1 MSNESINDDEES
13 PFLAEM
19 QGVTPLKQNNKVR
32 LKKTPKKPLYQINNN
47 DHGFLVKDTFSSEVN
62 IKVCPNI
69 LSFSR
74 SGLQHKV
81 LKQLRQG
88 KNPIEH
94 TLDLHGLT
102 VDQARSTLSA
112 FLGEC
117 ESADVRYV
125 MIVHGK
131 GYRSKYK
138 PVIKPMLNRWLRN
151 VENVLAF
158 HSAQPADGGTG
169 AVYVLLRKKK

>member
-1 MSNESINDDEES
+1 MSNESKNDDEES

-19 QGVTPLKQNNKVR
+19 QGVTPLKQNNKVK
-32 LKKTPKKPLYQINNN
+32 LKKTPKKLIYQVINN
-47 DHGFLVKDTFSSEVN
+47 DHDFSVKDTFISEVN
-62 IKVCPNI
+62 IEACPNI

-94 TLDLHGLT
+94 TLDLHGFT

-112 FLGEC
+112 FLCEC
-117 ESADVRYV
+117 ESEGVRYLK
-125 MIVHGK
+125 IVHGK
-131 GYRSKYK
+131 GYRSKNK
-138 PVIKPMLNRWLRN
+138 PVIKPMLNHWLRSI
-151 VENVLAF
+151 ENVLAF

-169 AVYVLLRKKK
+169 AVYVLLKKK